1 LRECHYTDGWLV
13 GSTRRIARRV
23 GSWLDGGET
32 GLIIRYGPQGL
43 KQKVHE
49 PLEVFEAIAAAS
61 TDEPKPADAPG
72 LLT

>member
-1 LRECHYTDGWLV
+1 LRECHYTDDGWLV
-13 GSTRRIARRV
+13 GSTRRIAQRV
-23 GSWLDGGET
+23 KPWLDGGET

-49 PLEVFEAIAAAS
+49 PLEAIAAAS
-61 TDEPKPADAPG
+61 TDERKPADAPE